1 MQEAVLQAIER
12 EKLIAI
18 IRGVAVQDIEGVLA
32 ALLRGGIHMVEI
44 TYDHHSRESRQETI
58 KALEIARSKFEGRL
72 FLGAGTVL
80 TVEDVEDA
88 QRAGAQ
94 YIISPDTNAQVIMRT
109 RELGLVSMPGALT
122 PTEITKA
129 YHCGANIVKLFPA
142 STLGLPYIQAIAGPL
157 GFIPLAAVG
166 GVTPERIPQFLQAGI
181 SCFGIGGNL
190 VNAAKVAAG
199 DLDSI
204 QQSAKRFVQAVSNG

>member
-1 MQEAVLQAIER
+1 MGETILQAMER

-18 IRGVAVQDIEGVLA
+18 VRGVAVQHMEPVME
-32 ALLRGGIHMVEI
+32 ALLQGGIHMVEI
-44 TYDHHSRESRQETI
+44 TYDHHSEESRRETL
-58 KALEIARSKFEGRL
+58 KALELVRNRFEGRL
-72 FLGAGTVL
+72 YLGVGTAL
-80 TVEDVEDA
+80 TPRDVEDA

-94 YIISPDTNAQVIMRT
+94 YVISPDVNEQVIERT

-122 PTEITKA
+122 PTEIAKA
-129 YHCGANIVKLFPA
+129 YACGANIVKLFPA
-142 STLGLPYIQAIAGPL
+142 SALGVSYIKSIKGPL

-166 GVTPERIPQFLQAGI
+166 GVTPESIPQFLQAGI

-199 DLDSI
+199 DFDSI
-204 QQSAKRFVQAVSNG
+204 QQAASRFAQAVVGC